1 VSKIFEYCV
10 LHKFEAVFESDSL
23 QSVLRKKLSCSHALF
38 VLSQITDYF
47 VNHGSSLYIAS
58 LDASKAF
65 DRVNHTKVFNKL
77 LKKGLS
83 GRIIRV
89 LIDWYGKLFCMVKRN
104 GSFSSWFCVKSGVR
118 QGGILSPFLFNIYID
133 SVISSLRL
141 PDYGCHLRGEY
152 VGCIVYAD
160 DILLLSAS
168 VTSLRKVVFL
178 T

>member
-1 VSKIFEYCV
+1 MN
-10 LHKFEAVFESDSL
+10 
-23 QSVLRKKLSCSHALF
+23 KLSE
-38 VLSQITDYF
+38 
-47 VNHGSSLYIAS
+47 
-58 LDASKAF
+58 
-65 DRVNHTKVFNKL
+65 R
-77 LKKGLS
+77 GLP

-89 LIDWYGKLFCMVKRN
+89 LIDWYGKLFCMVKWN

-141 PDYGCHLRGEY
+141 SDYGCHLRGEY

-168 VTSLRKVVFL
+168 VTNLQKMLNICCEQADYLDIQFNPKKSCLFNVGKGYKDCIQNLFICLLYTSPSPRDR
-178 T
+178 TRSRMPSSA